1 MKRLKMILT
10 NLKLENFKKY
20 VSHSISFEEGL
31 TGIIGKNGS
40 GKSTIFEAIL
50 FALYGEL
57 KNKGDK
63 EIVRNA
69 NASIKDVV
77 SVDLDFEFENTPYKI
92 SREFRGKTLSANAKL
107 YKNEEL
113 LITGAKETTAYI
125 VKLTK
130 MNKDAFS
137 HTLFASQKELT
148 SLSTKKPEDRKKMI
162 RKLLGL
168 EKIDYIEKELIEK
181 SRDLKRDIS
190 AYIEILLSS
199 DDIKDKKEHIVK
211 HKEQLDIYTNTS
223 IEKAKHID
231 SIKLQELDIRKEL
244 EVYIQTKE
252 KKQNLFSNLELLKNT
267 INAHISNQTKL
278 AREIELLNEKQK
290 ELKGLENVKG
300 KYTKLHDSIKE
311 QEQLKEYHIRKER
324 LLEEQKNLRE
334 HYKKSKDTINTLEQ
348 ESSLHGELVK
358 KEKELLGIQEEIKQ
372 ELIKLNQKE
381 KELVQEIAGEEKLI
395 ADINKKIQ
403 NIKNLGRDS
412 NCPTCTR
419 PLLDEYDNVISSL
432 EAIVKT
438 AQEQKISKTKEELEK
453 LGMLKTAQEQIQ
465 KQNSTE
471 YFEVSKSLNL
481 CESKKRDL
489 FIEKEHFVK
498 VEAQGMKN
506 KEELAKLEIYTYDNT
521 IHQNLIE
528 KQKELKVKYEYV
540 LSLETILKRA
550 DALKQEYTNTNANI
564 EKLSKEYNEKELS
577 YKEINYD
584 EVKHKEKQ
592 KQFDEVQVLK
602 EQELNLL
609 NELKVQIATIQGQI
623 KNIQETLDNNEI
635 QLAKV
640 QTKKDDL
647 QDYEKIKI
655 SLAEFKTKLNSKVA
669 PRISDIASNMFAQIT
684 KGKYQHI
691 EVSND
696 FDFYI
701 YDEGK
706 KYPIERFSGGEI
718 DLANLVLRIA
728 ISKTLSELSGA
739 SSVEFLAF
747 DEVFGSQDESRRMEI
762 LEAFHTIKEQYRQI
776 FLISHEMEIKEMFE
790 RVVEV

>member
-1 MKRLKMILT
+1 MTKEYMFLVYRWVKSFQ
-10 NLKLENFKKY
+10 N
-20 VSHSISFEEGL
+20 SGSIF
-31 TGIIGKNGS
+31 
-40 GKSTIFEAIL
+40 
-50 FALYGEL
+50 
-57 KNKGDK
+57 
-63 EIVRNA
+63 
-69 NASIKDVV
+69 
-77 SVDLDFEFENTPYKI
+77 
-92 SREFRGKTLSANAKL
+92 
-107 YKNEEL
+107 
-113 LITGAKETTAYI
+113 
-125 VKLTK
+125 
-130 MNKDAFS
+130 
-137 HTLFASQKELT
+137 SQK
-148 SLSTKKPEDRKKMI
+148 I
-162 RKLLGL
+162 
-168 EKIDYIEKELIEK
+168 
-181 SRDLKRDIS
+181 
-190 AYIEILLSS
+190 
-199 DDIKDKKEHIVK
+199 H
-211 HKEQLDIYTNTS
+211 
-223 IEKAKHID
+223 
-231 SIKLQELDIRKEL
+231 
-244 EVYIQTKE
+244 IQTKE

-334 HYKKSKDTINTLEQ
+334 HYKKSKDTINILEQ

-747 DEVFGSQDESRRMEI
+747 DEVFGSQDDSRRIEI